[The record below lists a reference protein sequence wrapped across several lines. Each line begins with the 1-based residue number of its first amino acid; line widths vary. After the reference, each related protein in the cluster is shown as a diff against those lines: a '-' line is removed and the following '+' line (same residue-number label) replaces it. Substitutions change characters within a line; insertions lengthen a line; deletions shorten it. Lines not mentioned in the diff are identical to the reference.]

1 MSTGPERVWA
11 IVLAA
16 GAGAR
21 FGVAK
26 QFEDLGGIRL
36 VDRSVTN
43 ASACCDGCVIVLPH
57 GVAWDGP
64 TVDHAVTGGAVRA
77 DSVRAGLAAVPI
89 DAGIVVIHDAAHPL
103 ASAELFETI
112 IGRVL
117 AGYDAAV
124 PVLPL
129 RETVMR
135 VDGADGLVIGTVAR
149 EGLNVVQMP
158 HAFRADVLR
167 AAHERGIDAPDDA
180 SLVYAAGGT
189 IATVAGDP
197 FNVHI
202 TTPDELAFARRLL

>member
-1 MSTGPERVWA
+1 MPSD
-11 IVLAA
+11 AA
-16 GAGAR
+16 
-21 FGVAK
+21 
-26 QFEDLGGIRL
+26 
-36 VDRSVTN
+36 
-43 ASACCDGCVIVLPH
+43 
-57 GVAWDGP
+57 
-64 TVDHAVTGGAVRA
+64 
-77 DSVRAGLAAVPI
+77 
-89 DAGIVVIHDAAHPL
+89 IVVIHDAAHPL

-112 IGRVL
+112 IGRVM
-117 AGYDAAV
+117 AGYDASV

-135 VDGADGLVIGTVAR
+135 VGAPDGLVVGTVAR

-158 HAFRADVLR
+158 HAIRADVLR